1 MLTALLSYFLV
12 GVALSADAASVSLV
26 YGVKF
31 QPFRWRNACIPAAAF
46 GFAQAAMPAV
56 GWGAGS
62 FIHRYVEMFGHWIAF
77 AILLGIGVK
86 FIVDSRKPP
95 EADVEATLRFWP
107 ILLAAFAT
115 SIDALAVGFSLAMNG
130 NPIVVPALIFG
141 IVTFA
146 CCLVACRIGARL
158 GEKFGNR
165 FMLVGGII
173 LIAIGVRIFVAHL
186 MA

>member
-31 QPFRWRNACIPAAAF
+31 QPFRWRNAVIPAAAF

-56 GWGAGS
+56 GWGAGA
-62 FIHRYVEMFGHWIAF
+62 FIRRYVEMFGHWIAF

-95 EADVEATLRFWP
+95 EAEVETTLRFWP

-130 NPIVVPALIFG
+130 NPIVEPALIF
-141 IVTFA
+141 
-146 CCLVACRIGARL
+146 
-158 GEKFGNR
+158 
-165 FMLVGGII
+165 LVGGII